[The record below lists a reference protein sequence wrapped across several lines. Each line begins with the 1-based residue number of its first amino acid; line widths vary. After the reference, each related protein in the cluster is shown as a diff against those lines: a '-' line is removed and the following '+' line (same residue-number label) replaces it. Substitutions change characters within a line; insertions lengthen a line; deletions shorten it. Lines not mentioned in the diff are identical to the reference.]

1 MNQGMRNALDS
12 YAQVSMDAGVASASP
27 HRLIVMLYDG
37 ALAAIAKAKF
47 HMAGKEISDIAEK
60 GKATSHA
67 ISIIEDGLIGSLNVE
82 AGGALAENLYSLY
95 AYMSR
100 RLLEG
105 NLNNEAGAY
114 DEVATLLGDLRDAWN
129 GMEFKPKPVSTIMRD
144 PNRLG
149 NGSLGMA

>member
-1 MNQGMRNALDS
+1 MNQVMRSALDS

-47 HMAGKEISDIAEK
+47 HLAGNEISDIAEK

-67 ISIIEDGLIGSLNVE
+67 ISIIEDGLMGSLNVE
-82 AGGALAENLYSLY
+82 AGGVLAENLYSLY
-95 AYMSR
+95 EYMSR

-105 NLNNEAGAY
+105 NLNNEQGAY
-114 DEVATLLGDLRDAWN
+114 EEVSTLLGELRDAWN
-129 GMEFKPKPVSTIMRD
+129 SMEFKKPVTSIMRD

-149 NGSLGMA
+149 NGSLGLA

>member
-1 MNQGMRNALDS
+1 MNQVMRSALNS

-47 HMAGKEISDIAEK
+47 HLAGKEISDIAEK

-67 ISIIEDGLIGSLNVE
+67 ISIIEDGLMGSLNVE
-82 AGGALAENLYSLY
+82 AGGVLAENLYALY
-95 AYMSR
+95 QYMSR

-105 NLNNEAGAY
+105 NLNNEPGAY
-114 DEVATLLGDLRDAWN
+114 EEVSTLLGELRDAWN
-129 GMEFKPKPVSTIMRD
+129 GMEFQKPVSSIMRD